1 MSDSGVWSSWGKWSG
16 REDES
21 KVEETKGKLEPLRT
35 DWGPCQVWLVAS
47 ELVGVSVLQNL
58 GSFAMKP
65 DMYIWSRSIRSE
77 KTVEGKV
84 AQWSAQLL
92 YRTLEMSCQI
102 SESACELPNG
112 CHLDP
117 SLHISLF
124 GIGVLGSVAR
134 PSQVDTL
141 QCHYQLDWRRG
152 WRPTPVFLP
161 GESHGQRSLPGYSP
175 WGCKSCAW
183 LND

>member
-1 MSDSGVWSSWGKWSG
+1 M
-16 REDES
+16 
-21 KVEETKGKLEPLRT
+21 
-35 DWGPCQVWLVAS
+35 
-47 ELVGVSVLQNL
+47 QNL

-117 SLHISLF
+117 SLHISLS

-161 GESHGQRSLPGYSP
+161 GESHGQRSLPGYSSQSHTELDTAEALTYNICFSLSDSFIP
-175 WGCKSCAW
+175 YDSSRFIHLTITDSNPFLFMAE
-183 LND
+183 